1 METFYVRGESGSI
14 STPNY
19 PGNYGLNKD
28 YYWTITAPQNKIIE
42 LTFEVVD
49 IEGRRD
55 CEKDYLNIFDG
66 SSNVSSLLRTFC
78 GQSQPNTIV
87 SSGNEMYLHFKSDGD
102 TSRQGFKLR
111 WKTLEKVVATRAP
124 TTTFQKGRTCSNT
137 FYFNHQ
143 LSLD

>member
-1 METFYVRGESGSI
+1 MRGESGLI

-19 PGNYGLNKD
+19 PRNYGLNKD

-55 CEKDYLNIFDG
+55 CDKDYLNIFDG
-66 SSNVSSLLRTFC
+66 SSNVSSLLRTLC

-87 SSGNEMYLHFKSDGD
+87 SSANEMYLHFKSDED
-102 TSRQGFKLR
+102 TNRQGFKLR
-111 WKTLEKVVATRAP
+111 WKALEKIITTRVP
-124 TTTFQKGRTCSNT
+124 ETTFQKGRTC
-137 FYFNHQ
+137 FYEYF
-143 LSLD
+143 LF